1 MRSAG
6 ASSERLI
13 AAFSSVER
21 ERYVGKGPWHVF
33 TGSGYIPTV
42 SDDPSVLYQDV
53 LVGLATERGINN
65 GQPSLH
71 ALCLAA
77 CAPRDGESVVH
88 IGAGTGYYTAIL
100 AALIGE
106 TGRIVAYEID
116 AALADQA
123 RDNLKSLPNVRVV
136 AASAAEAA
144 LPNADLVYVNAGAT
158 HPLASWLD
166 ALNVDGRL
174 IFPLTPNE
182 GYGCMLMV
190 TRRGPSSFAASVV
203 SRAQFIPCIGARDDA
218 ASKALSAALEPAKSL
233 NTVKSLQRG
242 TQPDTTAWCI
252 GKGWWLSTAE
262 AA

>member
-1 MRSAG
+1 M
-6 ASSERLI
+6 SSERLI

-21 ERYVGKGPWHVF
+21 ERYLGKGPWHVF
-33 TGSGYIPTV
+33 TDSGYILTV

-53 LVGLATERGINN
+53 LVGLDTERGINN

-100 AALIGE
+100 SELIGK
-106 TGRIVAYEID
+106 TGRIVAYEIE
-116 AALADQA
+116 AALADRA
-123 RDNLKSLPNVRVV
+123 RDNLKNMPNVRVV
-136 AASAAEAA
+136 VASAAEAA
-144 LPNADLVYVNAGAT
+144 LPSADIVYVNAGAT

-166 ALNVDGRL
+166 ALNVNGRL

-182 GYGCMLMV
+182 GYGCMLLV
-190 TRRGPSSFAASVV
+190 TRRGPASFSASVF
-203 SRAQFIPCIGARDDA
+203 SRVRFIPCFGARDDA
-218 ASKALSAALEPAKSL
+218 TSKALSDALEPAKSL
-233 NTVKSLQRG
+233 STVKSLQRG
-242 TQPDTTAWCI
+242 TQPDATSWCV